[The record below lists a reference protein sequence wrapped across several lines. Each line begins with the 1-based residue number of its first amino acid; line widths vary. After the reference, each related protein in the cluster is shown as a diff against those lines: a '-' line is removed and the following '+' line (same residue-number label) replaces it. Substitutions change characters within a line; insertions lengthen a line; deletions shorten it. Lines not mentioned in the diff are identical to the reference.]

1 MFDFLERKKKLFV
14 FTPLIIYWIIL
25 FIATSLPVQSV
36 PAIAI
41 SDKINHFLAYFILS
55 VLLNLALIF
64 QRKSIFFFNNAAAA
78 AVIIASVY
86 GALDE
91 IHQIFIPGRFAEV
104 LDWLADTAGAVLGVL
119 FISYLIKKL
128 KYSPSFS

>member
-104 LDWLADTAGAVLGVL
+104 LDWLSDTAGAVLGVL

>member
-1 MFDFLERKKKLFV
+1 MFDFLERRKKLFV

-25 FIATSLPVQSV
+25 FIATTLPVQSV

-41 SDKINHFLAYFILS
+41 SDKINHLLAYFLLS
-55 VLLNLALIF
+55 VLLYLTLIF
-64 QRKSIFFFNNAAAA
+64 QRRSIFLFNNAAFATI
-78 AVIIASVY
+78 IIASVY

-91 IHQIFIPGRFAEV
+91 IHQMFIPGRFAEF
-104 LDWLADTAGAVLGVL
+104 LDWLADAGGAVLGVL

-128 KYSPSFS
+128 KYLPSFS

>member
-1 MFDFLERKKKLFV
+1 MFDFLERKKKIFV